1 MPQTIFSFCSK
12 FPQRYKLYFIKC
24 NIYEKMFFRDSLLQD
39 FAYRISIGWW
49 IFAVSGV
56 ITIILTTVTVGRQ
69 AIKAAT
75 ANPVDAIKS
84 E

>member
-1 MPQTIFSFCSK
+1 
-12 FPQRYKLYFIKC
+12 
-24 NIYEKMFFRDSLLQD
+24 MFFRDSLLQD

-49 IFAVSGV
+49 IFALSGV
-56 ITIILTTVTVGRQ
+56 ITIILTIVTVGRQ
-69 AIKAAT
+69 AIKAAM